1 MEEKKFFKRQ
11 NRFWPVSGNWNI
23 VKYIFRRSD
32 NSIYLPLFR
41 NLKAYHK
48 SLIINHKSSK
58 AFTIIEFLVVSA
70 VLGVLLT
77 SALLVI
83 NPTQQIQK
91 SRDVTRQNDLQLLS
105 NALDTYYHDNDCF
118 PPDLNSL
125 QDTYIKN
132 IPEDPE
138 TGGLGYVYQVDS
150 SSCPQWGVL
159 FAKLKNKNANVISCA
174 LEKITD
180 NCLPEGYDAGYNYC
194 LTLGNIGTL
203 ECASINLGTIP

>member
-1 MEEKKFFKRQ
+1 MGR
-11 NRFWPVSGNWNI
+11 V
-23 VKYIFRRSD
+23 
-32 NSIYLPLFR
+32 
-41 NLKAYHK
+41 NLLSVFNLSWILSRVHK
-48 SLIINHKSSK
+48 SPARYANASIAGGSIINHKSSK